1 MRHMSLS
8 PQSAFLL
15 FATTVLCVSSVG
27 CWNGNALGLQ
37 DWQRDIIASMG
48 GGLAGALLSD
58 AFAGD
63 DAAKEEPG
71 PAGPEG
77 PEGPP
82 GPPIFSIFVDT
93 FFGGELAEDL
103 SVVPVR
109 NEEPEL
115 GAEGEPLAYTVVIP
129 SNFEGTNPINMRVL
143 LYRSGPCAGDCF
155 IFTVDARRF
164 QLGASGPECLG
175 GEAADCSDA
184 RRWIRVEGPCGA
196 VNDGDE
202 ADEFI
207 VVDLPL
213 AEGGLEFGEI
223 SPGDVLAFELNT
235 FAHDGGTYSVFG
247 VEFSDAVAD
256 AVTNAEIL
264 LTNDDAAEA
273 CAQ

>member
-15 FATTVLCVSSVG
+15 FATTVLCISPVG

-77 PEGPP
+77 PEGSP
-82 GPPIFSIFVDT
+82 GPPIFSVFVDT
-93 FFGGELAEDL
+93 FYGGELAEDL

-109 NEEPEL
+109 NEEPAL
-115 GAEGEPLAYTVVIP
+115 GPEGEPLAYSVVIP
-129 SNFEGTNPINMRVL
+129 SNFEGTTAINMRVL

-155 IFTVDARRF
+155 IFTIDARRF
-164 QLGASGPECLG
+164 RLGASGPECLG
-175 GEAADCSDA
+175 GEAPDCSDS
-184 RRWIRVEGPCGA
+184 RRWIHVEGPCAG
-196 VNDGDE
+196 VDDGTE
-202 ADEFI
+202 VEQFI

-213 AEGGLEFGEI
+213 AENGLGYDGI
-223 SPGDVLAFELNT
+223 SSGDVLAFELNT
-235 FAHDGGTYSVFG
+235 FADDGGTYSVFG
-247 VEFSDAVAD
+247 VEFSDAITD
-256 AVTNAEIL
+256 AVANAEIL
-264 LTNDDAAEA
+264 FTNDDALEA
-273 CAQ
+273 CPP